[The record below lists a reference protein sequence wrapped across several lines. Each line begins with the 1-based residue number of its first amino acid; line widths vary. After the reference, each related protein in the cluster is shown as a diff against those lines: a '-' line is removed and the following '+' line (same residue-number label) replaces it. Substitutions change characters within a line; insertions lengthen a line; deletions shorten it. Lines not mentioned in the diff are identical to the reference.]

1 MPLNFVSSGGGNPF
15 IRFSVEDNE
24 WCRSTPEG
32 DLTTVDMTSAP
43 VLIDIEN
50 VQQGWLKLSGGRD
63 WVEWPGNDPSST
75 PKPSDQH
82 KQGISVDFY
91 STKLFGDEPTREFC
105 TSGVGS
111 LEFIKKLYAACE
123 DKFGKGEIPVVHIT
137 GSTKVKIG
145 KGNSRIPDFEIKG
158 WKARPDDMGA
168 ETVTSQ
174 PPADVASDTTAQ
186 KSASDDVNFDE
197 I

>member
-1 MPLNFVSSGGGNPF
+1 MPLNFVSSGGGSPF

-24 WCRSTPEG
+24 WVRSTPEG
-32 DLTTVDMTSAP
+32 DLATVDMTSAP

-63 WVEWPGNDPSST
+63 WVEWPNNDPSGVA
-75 PKPSDQH
+75 KPSDMH
-82 KQGISVDFY
+82 KQGISVNFY
-91 STKLFGDEPTREFC
+91 STKLFGDEATREFC
-105 TSGVGS
+105 TSGVGA
-111 LEFIKKLYAACE
+111 LEFIKKLYGACE

-145 KGNSRIPDFEIKG
+145 KGNSRIPDFEVKG
-158 WKARPDDMGA
+158 WKERPADMGA
-168 ETVTSQ
+168 ESSSSLET
-174 PPADVASDTTAQ
+174 PAAAPASDTATA
-186 KSASDDVNFDE
+186 ASDDVDFDE

>member
-1 MPLNFVSSGGGNPF
+1 MPLNFVSSGGGSPF

-24 WCRSTPEG
+24 WVRSTPEG
-32 DLTTVDMTSAP
+32 DLTTVEMTSAP

-50 VQQGWLKLSGGRD
+50 IQQGWLKLSGGRD
-63 WVEWPGNDPSST
+63 WIEWPNNDPQGVA
-75 PKPSDQH
+75 KPSDMH
-82 KQGISVDFY
+82 KQGISVNFY
-91 STKLFGDEPTREFC
+91 STKLFGDESTREFC
-105 TSGVGS
+105 TSGVGA
-111 LEFIKKLYAACE
+111 LEFIKKLYNACE

-158 WKARPDDMGA
+158 WKPRPDDMGA
-168 ETVTSQ
+168 ESSSSLETPS
-174 PPADVASDTTAQ
+174 AAASDTAQ
-186 KSASDDVNFDE
+186 AASDDVNFDE